1 MKLKRLI
8 LVTFIADMNLIN
20 TFFVISSFFPTPK
33 CIEQFGFSS
42 IPISNIL
49 DGVIRILSVISLL
62 VISYGF
68 FKLKKY
74 GYYLMIYYNMFFLA
88 LSMYCM
94 VTNDKQLNLGAE
106 FIPSLIA
113 LIITYP
119 SKRYFIKEVEEL

>member
-1 MKLKRLI
+1 MRVKRPL
-8 LVTFIADMNLIN
+8 LVTFIGDLNLISI
-20 TFFVISSFFPTPK
+20 FFITASFCPTPHF
-33 CIEQFGFSS
+33 IEKFGFSF
-42 IPISNIL
+42 IPISNLL
-49 DGVIRILSVISLL
+49 DGAIRILSVISLV

-74 GYYLMIYYNMFFLA
+74 GYYLMIYYNLFFLA

-94 VTNDKQLNLGAE
+94 VTNDKQLNLGSE

-119 SKRYFIKEVEEL
+119 SKRYFIKEVETS